1 MTSVTSISSITNL
14 INDHLDSIP
23 IQQKSDFLIV
33 SKALESLK
41 QFVEDLIF
49 KKTDKPFTSIDNAN
63 ESLKDR
69 VSYLKELNEQLL
81 SLKELADNPNIY
93 VKEPEQH
100 SFRELIDARI
110 QAKIKEFIELE
121 KDEIAGNRY
130 IAELKVKKAEGKKYQ
145 QTIMT
150 KKEPEQNSVARFMS
164 AEDFEQWSNYK
175 SLSSN
180 LDKLKEYQTNGIAL
194 QETFKAEVLK
204 LIEEKAGRKE
214 FTREEIKGFLPLYQS
229 FLDESILKLSP
240 LKELITAEQFYF
252 LDADKLTVFGST
264 KLAENFGWLLRETR
278 TNFNDYKDL
287 DESVFS
293 IIIDF
298 YETVMEYHL
307 KIDVIKLYKI
317 PYPKLSMLLKLSKT
331 AKKLMAKGVSFEYLE
346 ELSLNNLEFIL
357 GNSHYKNK
365 LAELVKADITSAT
378 VSKLSNGRLK
388 RVLDNL
394 ETQIP
399 LLKIFQEGLHL
410 QKSTDINAIQ
420 TFIGFQGLKDYITV
434 SQFQTLDEAKMLML
448 FKYKSHLLKLFK
460 CGMTFQDFI
469 QLNKKTYSLMI
480 KYIGSV
486 EKIMEKGI
494 YFSTLLHYPNED
506 LKALLKA
513 ASPSRNK
520 FNVFKGKL
528 KSMDD

>member
-121 KDEIAGNRY
+121 KDEMAGNRY

-150 KKEPEQNSVARFMS
+150 KKEPKTNRVARFMS

-214 FTREEIKGFLPLYQS
+214 FTREEIK
-229 FLDESILKLSP
+229 
-240 LKELITAEQFYF
+240 
-252 LDADKLTVFGST
+252 
-264 KLAENFGWLLRETR
+264 
-278 TNFNDYKDL
+278 
-287 DESVFS
+287 
-293 IIIDF
+293 
-298 YETVMEYHL
+298 
-307 KIDVIKLYKI
+307 
-317 PYPKLSMLLKLSKT
+317 
-331 AKKLMAKGVSFEYLE
+331 
-346 ELSLNNLEFIL
+346 
-357 GNSHYKNK
+357 
-365 LAELVKADITSAT
+365 
-378 VSKLSNGRLK
+378 
-388 RVLDNL
+388 
-394 ETQIP
+394 
-399 LLKIFQEGLHL
+399 
-410 QKSTDINAIQ
+410 
-420 TFIGFQGLKDYITV
+420 
-434 SQFQTLDEAKMLML
+434 
-448 FKYKSHLLKLFK
+448 
-460 CGMTFQDFI
+460 C
-469 QLNKKTYSLMI
+469 
-480 KYIGSV
+480 
-486 EKIMEKGI
+486 
-494 YFSTLLHYPNED
+494 
-506 LKALLKA
+506 
-513 ASPSRNK
+513 PSRE
-520 FNVFKGKL
+520 
-528 KSMDD
+528 DA